1 MDPPVNGRPPIQR
14 NPVAAI
20 WVVGLLLA
28 VILYVTGPED
38 VLRTV
43 LDALGR
49 FVDIL
54 DRAISDLIAQSFTA
68 IRALAVALFAVFVA
82 LAILAARRGL
92 KSRTALIIVG
102 FFFLALVW
110 PATYG
115 EPVTSDRWFG
125 AFLLSGV
132 GALVMTRRLTRGPD
146 RMPPPAS
153 PRWRGPGVD

>member
-1 MDPPVNGRPPIQR
+1 MAMNGPPIRR

-20 WVVGLLLA
+20 WVLGLLLA

-49 FVDIL
+49 VADFI
-54 DRAISDLIAQSFTA
+54 DRAIADLIAQSYTA
-68 IRALAVALFAVFVA
+68 IRALAIALFVVFVA
-82 LAILAARRGL
+82 LAVLAAQRGL
-92 KSRTALIIVG
+92 RSRTALIIVP

-115 EPVTSDRWFG
+115 ERVSANRWFG
-125 AFLLSGV
+125 AFVLAGV
-132 GALVMTRRLTRGPD
+132 GAMVMTRRLTRGPE
-146 RMPPPAS
+146 RMPPAD
-153 PRWRGPGVD
+153 PRWRGPGVR